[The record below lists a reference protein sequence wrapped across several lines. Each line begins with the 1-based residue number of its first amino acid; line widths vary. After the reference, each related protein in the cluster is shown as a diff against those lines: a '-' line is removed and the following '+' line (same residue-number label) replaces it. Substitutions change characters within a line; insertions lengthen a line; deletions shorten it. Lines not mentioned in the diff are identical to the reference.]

1 MLKGLEM
8 AYQWGEHLAL
18 SLNNVAVFSE
28 VEQDLFSAHCQN
40 GLGTV
45 KGTLLLTAATD
56 FAMNIQYSLVR
67 QLIDAPAPR
76 KLPPEPIA
84 SIEAKSQIRWGEL
97 MVGKEL

>member
-1 MLKGLEM
+1 
-8 AYQWGEHLAL
+8 
-18 SLNNVAVFSE
+18 
-28 VEQDLFSAHCQN
+28 
-40 GLGTV
+40 
-45 KGTLLLTAATD
+45 
-56 FAMNIQYSLVR
+56 MNIQYSLVR